1 MKYILIANN
10 TKIDLTK
17 IQLEYDDLVIL
28 FGRQCPLASNKI
40 RDHKNKILFLRNRE
54 HNKKKDINTNHQHT
68 LITNHQLYKKIIIY
82 PKNNIQML
90 INSIDDFDHDKIIN
104 IYDKINILTEYK
116 NFPSNYV
123 PTTGFIA
130 YLYVK
135 YYLNK
140 DNSKIVLFGF
150 DGIDL
155 WYKHSGYY
163 EGSFYKQEILNNKQI
178 IFDIGYK

>member
-10 TKIDLTK
+10 IKINLEK
-17 IQLEYDDLVIL
+17 ITLENDDLVIL
-28 FGRQCPLASNKI
+28 FGGQCPLESNKI
-40 RDHKNKILFLRNRE
+40 RNHKNKILFLRNRQH
-54 HNKKKDINTNHQHT
+54 HNKKGDINTNHQDT
-68 LITNHQLYKKIIIY
+68 LITNHQLYKQIIIY
-82 PKNNIQML
+82 PRNNIQTL
-90 INSIDDFDHDKIIN
+90 INSINDFDHNKIID

-116 NFPSNYV
+116 NFPSDYV

-140 DNSKIVLFGF
+140 DKSEIVLFGF

-155 WYKHSGYY
+155 WYKHSGSY
-163 EGSFYKQEILNNKQI
+163 EGVFYRQEILKNNNLVL
-178 IFDIGYK
+178 DMGY